1 MAWTAWSGTH
11 RPQPRSAREG
21 LSRAGPAAVE
31 AAVRASYAAHAARER
46 STIEPPALL
55 GAPDSLDAR
64 RHWRMYER
72 LRLLVQADPAASWLT
87 IGDSGADAAALRR
100 LGAHHVLASSLSA
113 APLRELAR
121 RGFLDGVEILELNA
135 ERLDRLDR
143 PIDYLL
149 CKEAYHHFPRPP
161 IAFYGFLETAR
172 RAVALIEPVDMGRRF
187 PLDVLRSLAKRWIR
201 GDPPER
207 LLFEDWGNNIFRL
220 SLPEVDRMLT
230 ALQVESWYVACHND
244 FYHPRLSPRP
254 TGDRLADSIERLAVA
269 VQDLA
274 AGLGLMGYGKAAVV
288 VPTGGIPRAA
298 AEGLLC
304 QGFRERLTARNPWVP
319 APAGAA

>member
-1 MAWTAWSGTH
+1 MASTAWSATQ
-11 RPQPRSAREG
+11 RRQPWAVRGDA
-21 LSRAGPAAVE
+21 PAAGS
-31 AAVRASYAAHAARER
+31 AAVAAAVSASYAVHAARER
-46 STIEPPALL
+46 STVEPPALL

-72 LRLLVQADPAASWLT
+72 LRPLVLADPGAVWLT

-100 LGAHHVLASSLSA
+100 LGAERVLASSLSA

-121 RGFLDGVEILELNA
+121 QGLLDGVEILELNA

-143 PIDYLL
+143 PVDYLL

-187 PLDVLRSLAKRWIR
+187 PLELVRSLAKRWIR

-207 LLFEDWGNNIFRL
+207 LLFEDWGNYIFRL

-230 ALQVESWYVACHND
+230 ALQVERWYVACHND

-254 TGDRLADSIERLAVA
+254 TADRLADRIERLGVA

-288 VPTGGIPRAA
+288 IPTGGIPLTA
-298 AEGLLC
+298 AEGLLR
-304 QGFRERLTARNPWVP
+304 QGFRERRTARNPY
-319 APAGAA
+319 AAAAAGTG